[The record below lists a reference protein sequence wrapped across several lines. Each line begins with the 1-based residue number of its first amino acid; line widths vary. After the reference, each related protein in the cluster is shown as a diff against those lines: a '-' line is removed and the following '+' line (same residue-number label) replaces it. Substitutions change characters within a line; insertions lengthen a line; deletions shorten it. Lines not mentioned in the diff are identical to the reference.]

1 MLRQGRTGLGDDDFM
16 LVEGSEDDNEKWAGA
31 KVLGVMKS
39 LAVLDAVVIASRW
52 YAIPSYFS
60 VSELAP
66 IAWPKVDSET
76 SCDPMTGMAAPCWVP
91 FASPTSKTVPV
102 RSATK

>member
-39 LAVLDAVVIASRW
+39 LAVLDAVVIVSRW

-60 VSELAP
+60 VYLSLLP
-66 IAWPKVDSET
+66 LHGQKLIVKHRVT
-76 SCDPMTGMAAPCWVP
+76 Q
-91 FASPTSKTVPV
+91 
-102 RSATK
+102 